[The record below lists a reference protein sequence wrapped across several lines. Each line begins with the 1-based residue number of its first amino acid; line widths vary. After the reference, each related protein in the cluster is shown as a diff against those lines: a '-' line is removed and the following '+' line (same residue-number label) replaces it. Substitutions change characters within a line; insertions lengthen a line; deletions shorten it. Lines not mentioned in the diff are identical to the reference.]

1 MISAAIEANTLE
13 EYYDKLYE
21 LQRGAHG
28 DDYMLV
34 HVEIKR
40 CLKNCDSYT
49 EFGINQGA
57 TLAVALLEN
66 PSIVRAYDIKL
77 GWYNDA
83 NQLFENYASK
93 HSINYDVTEGDTLKF
108 EIKPVDLLYID
119 TLHRYDHLTKE
130 LDIHAK
136 RANKYIIF
144 HDTAA
149 QPGLKKAVKE
159 YVAAHN
165 EWHIVT
171 DCNDSVGFMTIKKKG
186 TYE

>member
-13 EYYDKLYE
+13 EYYNKLYE

-34 HVEIKR
+34 HGEIKR
-40 CLKNCDSYT
+40 RLKDCDSYT

-57 TLAVALLEN
+57 TLAAALLED
-66 PSIVRAYDIKL
+66 PSTVRAYDIKL
-77 GWYNDA
+77 GWYSDA
-83 NQLFENYASK
+83 NQLFENYTSE
-93 HSINYDVTEGDTLKF
+93 HSIDYGVTEGDTLKF

-119 TLHRYDHLTKE
+119 TLHRYDHLIKE
-130 LDIHAK
+130 LAIHAK
-136 RANKYIIF
+136 QVNKYIIF

-159 YVAAHN
+159 YVAEHN
-165 EWHIVT
+165 EWHIIT
-171 DCNDSVGFMTIKKKG
+171 DCNDNVGFMTIKRQK
-186 TYE
+186 